1 MTPAQKM
8 AEALNQRAKR
18 LRENRHLWTDTRI
31 VGIWA
36 AGQVAIVDAAA
47 LEALRKYVEGWHRAP
62 YGGTWVVGAAD
73 DLLAS
78 AQTAEEET
86 A

>member
-1 MTPAQKM
+1 MTEQTPAQQM

-31 VGIWA
+31 VGTWA
-36 AGQVAIVDAAA
+36 SGQVAIVDAAA
-47 LEALRKYVEGWHRAP
+47 LEALAQ
-62 YGGTWVVGAAD
+62 TWIIRHTGNPQIDRLLAS
-73 DLLAS
+73 LLAS

-86 A
+86 P